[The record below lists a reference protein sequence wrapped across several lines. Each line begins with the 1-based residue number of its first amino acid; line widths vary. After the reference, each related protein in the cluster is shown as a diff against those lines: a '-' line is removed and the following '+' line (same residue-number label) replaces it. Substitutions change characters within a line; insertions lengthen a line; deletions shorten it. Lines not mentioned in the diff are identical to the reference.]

1 MRHAVCPAVVEL
13 RPLPSRHQGRLLG
26 TISQDDDDDL
36 PSGDDDDTAGDDDDD
51 DTGQTLPCEEVDEDG
66 DGVDSCDDCDDAL
79 STTFP
84 GAPERCD
91 QLDNDC
97 DGEPLPEEYLQDCA
111 ACDAAGFWLTTLG
124 LQGESL
130 VEALHDLT
138 AAQDCSDYSAATT
151 FMFVELDIDNGEVE
165 CVYTGR
171 RTPIVGGEKPDQTD
185 MNTEHSWPQSLGAE
199 YEPAKCDIHH
209 LYPTD
214 SDTNNMRANYPFAE
228 VVSVDTET
236 EGGSLFGE
244 DASGNTAFEPR
255 DVHKGNVARSM
266 LYFAMRY
273 GHDLSGAEVAL
284 YQDWSEQDPVDEQEL
299 ERTVRIGEEQGAQNP
314 YVACPWMAG
323 EL

>member
-1 MRHAVCPAVVEL
+1 MLYVLLSLSCDRTP
-13 RPLPSRHQGRLLG
+13 PSSKDASFG
-26 TISQDDDDDL
+26 TISGDDDDL
-36 PSGDDDDTAGDDDDD
+36 PTGDDDTVGDDDDDDDD
-51 DTGQTLPCEEVDEDG
+51 DTGQTLPCEEVDADEDG
-66 DGVDSCDDCDDAL
+66 SNSCDDCDDAV

-97 DGEPLPEEYLQDCA
+97 DGEPLPEEFLQDCA
-111 ACDAAGFWLTTLG
+111 ACDTAGFWLPTLG
-124 LQGESL
+124 LQGDSL
-130 VEALHDLT
+130 VEALQELT
-138 AAQDCSDYSAATT
+138 AAQFCNDYSATTT

-171 RTPIVGGEKPDQTD
+171 RTPIVGGEKPSETD

-199 YEPAKCDIHH
+199 DEPAKCDLHH

-214 SDTNNMRANYPFAE
+214 SDTNNMRAAYPFAE
-228 VVSVDTET
+228 VVDVETET
-236 EGGSLFGE
+236 EGGSLFGQ
-244 DASGNTAFEPR
+244 DASGATSFEPR

-284 YQDWSEQDPVDEQEL
+284 YQDWSALDPVDDRETA
-299 ERTVRIGEEQGAQNP
+299 RTEWIAEEQGAQNP
-314 YVACPWMAG
+314 YVACPWMVE